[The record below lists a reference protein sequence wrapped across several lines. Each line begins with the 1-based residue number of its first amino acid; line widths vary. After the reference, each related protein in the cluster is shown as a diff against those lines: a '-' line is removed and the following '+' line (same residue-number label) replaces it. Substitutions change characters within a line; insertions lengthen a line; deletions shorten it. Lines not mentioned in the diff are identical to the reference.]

1 MYKEGLS
8 MKIKVGRNILKYR
21 TSQKVTQAQLASYL
35 CISPQA
41 VSKWEQ
47 EITVP
52 DVYLIP
58 KIAFFF
64 GVTTDALFGISN
76 YENTELLVDKYGIMK
91 QEQIYIEA
99 KDSIV
104 TLLENKQDD
113 VKALSL
119 LSKLESFH
127 GNAFIERSMQ
137 ASKKVLE
144 LATVGSNLHHLSKVN
159 VMKKSAMLGDFSF
172 INEMREI
179 FESERTAVAFN
190 DYVLALLTKFQYSE
204 IIDLSK
210 KYFDSF
216 SEQDQYLISPNLMET
231 TFAMNDLEA
240 TKFYFNV
247 ICRSEN
253 SPQIFS
259 AWWIMWKM
267 HKNLGLI
274 NEANQCVEKLKE
286 LLPKQGYS
294 DYKISIFNKRLNIEE
309 FN

>member
-47 EITVP
+47 EIAVP

-127 GNAFIERSMQ
+127 GNTFIERSKQ
-137 ASKKVLE
+137 ASKRVLE
-144 LATVGSNLHHLSKVN
+144 LATVGSNLYRFSKVN
-159 VMKKSAMLGDFSF
+159 VMKQSAMLGDFSF
-172 INEMREI
+172 IDEI
-179 FESERTAVAFN
+179 KEKFESERTAIAFN
-190 DYVLALLTKFQYSE
+190 DYILALLTKFQYNE
-204 IIDLSK
+204 IIDLSEN
-210 KYFDSF
+210 YFDSF

-240 TKFYFNV
+240 TKFYFDV

-267 HKNLGLI
+267 YKNLGLN
-274 NEANQCVEKLKE
+274 NEANQCVEKLKD

-294 DYKISIFNKRLNIEE
+294 DYKVSIFNKRLNLEE
-309 FN
+309 SI